1 MCRGAWAERT
11 WPPPARASLRCG
23 AEATVGATP
32 PQRLTK
38 PRGSRPA
45 QDGGPSRL
53 PRSGRRGRRLG
64 SLRKQFYDPFG
75 SPPVRCVAITLPLAI
90 GAVNAHCKLIIPE
103 RNHPSPSCEITVFS
117 AVPMC
122 NRTLKESVGFV
133 MIMIISIHTNKY
145 RA

>member
-122 NRTLKESVGFV
+122 NRTLSEVWPVAEPLQIKDYEWC
-133 MIMIISIHTNKY
+133 Y
-145 RA
+145 